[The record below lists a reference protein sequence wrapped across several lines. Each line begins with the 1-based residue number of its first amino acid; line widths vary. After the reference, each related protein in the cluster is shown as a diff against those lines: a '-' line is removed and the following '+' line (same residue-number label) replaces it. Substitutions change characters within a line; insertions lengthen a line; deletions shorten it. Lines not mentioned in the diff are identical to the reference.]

1 MADEWLKKTTRPV
14 EMSQIDATAPNVA
27 RVWNY
32 LVGGRDN
39 FEADRKAARQLI
51 SVSPVMEKVAPA
63 TRAFHGRAVRFLA
76 EAGVRQ
82 FLDIGTGLPTAGNTH
97 DVAQAVAPESRI
109 VYVDNDQIV
118 LSHARALLTSSAQGA
133 TSYIDADAR
142 DPAAIIS
149 EARATLD
156 FSQPV
161 AVILI
166 DILNFIQGAD
176 TVAQIIATL
185 LHALAPGSYLVVM
198 QPTGDLDPSLVSAAV
213 RWNQIAPTPVV
224 LRGRAEVTSWTDGL
238 ELIEPGVVQV
248 DQWRPGENESP
259 RDVPLYG
266 FVARKPL
273 SRVWCEELV
282 SWHRASQP
290 RRGGRRRPGPS
301 AVGSPPGHRRGRNLV
316 PRPSV
321 PGCR

>member
-1 MADEWLKKTTRPV
+1 VADEWLKGTTRPV
-14 EMSQIDATAPNVA
+14 KVTQIDATAPNVA

-39 FEADRKAARQLI
+39 FDADRKAARQLI
-51 SVSPVMEKVAPA
+51 SVSPVMAEVAPA
-63 TRAFHGRAVRFLA
+63 SRAFHGRAVRFVT
-76 EAGVRQ
+76 EAGIRQ

-97 DVAQAVAPESRI
+97 DVAQALAPESRI

-118 LSHARALLTSSAQGA
+118 LSHARALLTSSEEGV

-142 DPAAIIS
+142 DPEAIIS
-149 EARATLD
+149 QAGATLD

-176 TVAQIIATL
+176 TVSRILRML
-185 LHALAPGSYLVVM
+185 LDALTPGSFLVVM
-198 QPTGDLDPSLVSAAV
+198 QPASDLDPSLATAAV

-224 LRGRAEVTSWTDGL
+224 LRERAEVASWTDGL

-248 DQWRPGENESP
+248 HQWHPDEDTPARGT
-259 RDVPLYG
+259 PLYG
-266 FVARKPL
+266 FVARK
-273 SRVWCEELV
+273 
-282 SWHRASQP
+282 
-290 RRGGRRRPGPS
+290 G
-301 AVGSPPGHRRGRNLV
+301 
-316 PRPSV
+316 
-321 PGCR
+321 